1 VVTLWGGRPCGAT
14 AVRSM
19 IYLDHNAITPMR
31 PEAIA
36 AVHVA
41 LDVFGNPSSVHAAGR
56 AARDLLDGARA
67 RVAGALGASP
77 ADLVFTSG
85 ATESAALAIRG
96 VLGAAPAGRRRL
108 VVTAV
113 EHPCVLALARALER
127 SGTPLTVVPVDRRGL
142 PDPEA
147 FRAAMGPDVALACAM
162 RANNET
168 GVLLPTEALAAAA
181 REVGAPFFCDAVQAA
196 GKIPLDVR
204 TLGAD
209 LVAITGQKFGGPRG
223 AGALWVTRGLRL
235 APLFGGEQE
244 RARRAGTENLPGIA
258 GLAAALEAAV
268 AGEPVEGPRVRALR
282 DRLES
287 GLLAAVPRVR
297 VNGAG
302 APRLPGTLSIV
313 LEGCDAE
320 ALLMAM
326 DLEGV
331 CASAGSAC
339 HSGSTRPSGVLLAL
353 GLTEADARSTL
364 RLSLGWNTI
373 GDEVEAAL
381 RILPPL
387 VARVRAA
394 IG

>member
-1 VVTLWGGRPCGAT
+1 
-14 AVRSM
+14 M

-36 AVHVA
+36 AVRAA
-41 LDVFGNPSSVHAAGR
+41 LEVFGNPSSVHAAGR

-67 RVAGALGASP
+67 RVAAALGARP
-77 ADLVFTSG
+77 PEVVFTSG

-96 VLGAAPAGRRRL
+96 VLGAAPEGRRRL

-113 EHPCVLALARALER
+113 EHPCVLALARTLER
-127 SGTPLTVVPVDRRGL
+127 EGTPLTVVPVDRRGL
-142 PDPEA
+142 VDPDA
-147 FRAAMGPDVALACAM
+147 FRAALGPDVGLACAM

-168 GVLLPTEALAAAA
+168 GVLLPTAALAAAA

-196 GKIPLDVR
+196 GKLPLDVR

-209 LVAITGQKFGGPRG
+209 LVSITGQKFGGPRG
-223 AGALWVTRGLRL
+223 AGALWVTPGLRL
-235 APLFGGEQE
+235 APMLGGEQE
-244 RARRAGTENLPGIA
+244 RGRRAGTENLPGIA
-258 GLAAALEAAV
+258 GLAAALEVAV
-268 AGEPVEGPRVRALR
+268 GRQAEEEPRVRALR
-282 DRLES
+282 DRLEA
-287 GLLAAVPRVR
+287 GLLAAVPRAR

-302 APRLPGTLSIV
+302 APRLPGTLSVV

-320 ALLMAM
+320 ALLMAL

-339 HSGSTRPSGVLLAL
+339 HSGSTRPSGVLLAI
-353 GLTEADARSTL
+353 GLSEADARSTL
-364 RLSLGWNTI
+364 RLSLGWSTTAE
-373 GDEVEAAL
+373 EVEAAL
-381 RILPPL
+381 RMLPPL

-394 IG
+394 IDERA

>member
-1 VVTLWGGRPCGAT
+1 ML
-14 AVRSM
+14 
-19 IYLDHNAITPMR
+19 YLDHNAITPMR

-36 AVHVA
+36 AVRGA
-41 LDVFGNPSSVHAAGR
+41 LEVFGNPSSVHAAGR

-67 RVAGALGASP
+67 RVAAALGAKP
-77 ADLVFTSG
+77 GDVVFTSG

-96 VLGAAPAGRRRL
+96 VLGAAPEGRRRL
-108 VVTAV
+108 VVTSV
-113 EHPCVLALARALER
+113 EHPCSLALARTLER
-127 SGTPLTVVPVDRRGL
+127 GGTPLTIVPVDRRGL

-147 FRAAMGPDVALACAM
+147 FRAALGRDVALACAM

-168 GVLLPTEALAAAA
+168 GVLLPVEALAAAA
-181 REVGAPFFCDAVQAA
+181 REVGAPFFCDAVQAV

-209 LVAITGQKFGGPRG
+209 LVALTGQKFGGPRG
-223 AGALWVTRGLRL
+223 AGALWVTPGLRL

-244 RARRAGTENLPGIA
+244 RGRRAGTENLPGVA
-258 GLAAALEAAV
+258 GLAAALEVAV
-268 AGEPVEGPRVRALR
+268 ARLPVEGPRIGGLR
-282 DRLES
+282 DRLEA

-297 VNGAG
+297 VNGAT
-302 APRLPGTLSIV
+302 APRLPGTLSLV

-339 HSGSTRPSGVLLAL
+339 HSGSTTPSGVLLAL
-353 GLTEADARSTL
+353 GLSEADARSTL
-364 RLSLGWNTI
+364 RLSLGWSTTDAEI
-373 GDEVEAAL
+373 DAAL
-381 RILPPL
+381 RLLPPL
-387 VARVRAA
+387 IARVRAA
-394 IG
+394 IR